1 MTITI
6 NQTTLSKA
14 LALIGKA
21 IPTRSSMPILSCVHM
36 GADGDHLC
44 LTGYNREFM
53 IRLWLKAKIDEDFA
67 ICAPHKLL
75 AEYINQQS
83 GSVQMRVK
91 TSTLELLLSCG
102 LSTATIKGMNPQDFP
117 LPPTMGSLALPYTIQ
132 SDLLG
137 EMIDQVTFAT
147 SKDESRPV
155 MMAVEVTL
163 GSSGTKMAAVDGYRL
178 AIRSS
183 GETAPGDPKALIP
196 YKTLDVL
203 SSVIASAGQI
213 GETALQVDDNHFAVD
228 LKGSGSTFDRTMFLG
243 ELIDAKYPDYSVI
256 IPKSRETTMIIDR
269 AELLRACQTAMIF
282 ARENANIIRIEVGSD
297 LVSLRAVSD
306 EMGESLIE
314 LPAKVNGPEL
324 TINFNGKYLIEHLS
338 HTHTQQIVIEFTR
351 PTRPALI
358 RPADMEDGEEYLQV
372 IMPMHPPR

>member
-14 LALIGKA
+14 LDRIGKA
-21 IPTRSSMPILSCVHM
+21 ISTRSSMPILSCVHM

-44 LTGYNREFM
+44 LTGSNREFM

-91 TSTLELLLSCG
+91 NSTLELLLSCG
-102 LSTATIKGMNPQDFP
+102 KSTATIKGLDPLDFSSSGAV
-117 LPPTMGSLALPYTIQ
+117 GSLALPYTIQ

-147 SKDESRPV
+147 SKDESRPT

-163 GSSGTKMAAVDGYRL
+163 GSSGTKMSATDGYRL

-183 GETAPGDPKALIP
+183 GETKPGDPKALIP
-196 YKTLDVL
+196 YKTLDAL

-213 GETALQVDDNHFAVD
+213 GEAALQVDDNHFAVD
-228 LKGSGSTFDRTMFLG
+228 LKGNGLAFDRAMFLG
-243 ELIDAKYPDYSVI
+243 ELIDAKYPDYSAI
-256 IPKSRETTMIIDR
+256 IPKSHEIVVVMDRE
-269 AELLRACQTAMIF
+269 ELLKAVRTSMIF
-282 ARENANIIRIEVGSD
+282 AKENADIVRVDIGKDR
-297 LVSLRAVSD
+297 VSLRAISN
-306 EMGESLIE
+306 ENGESLIE
-314 LPAKVNGPEL
+314 LPAQVNGSDL
-324 TINFNGKYLIEHLS
+324 SISFNGRFLIEHLS
-338 HTHTQQIVIEFTR
+338 HISTPQIVIKLSLS
-351 PTRPALI
+351 TRPATI
-358 RPADMEDGEEYLQV
+358 RPADLASGEEYLHV